1 MSTES
6 KKTTNSK
13 FVVLGYDPGGK
24 NKNGA
29 AIIKI
34 YESNRISV
42 EVTTTSSVD
51 ETLEWFIKSA
61 GEQAEVRAIGIDT
74 LLSWSTGKSGWRP
87 MDDWIKD
94 WLRNKEKK
102 EAEKVRR
109 SILSSN
115 FLQGAMVVQ
124 GMAMAKKLRDKWK
137 GIILNE
143 THPKVQFYA
152 KSLKVYK
159 YDEKDKGRRIKKWL
173 RVEIS
178 DQMDLDH
185 FPKMHNEHEWDALYS
200 AWVTLQSIQSKS
212 TPDLLDITNSRA
224 SPSMLYPVPSVHY
237 YWPSWK

>member
-1 MSTES
+1 MS
-6 KKTTNSK
+6 KKLQENLNSK

-34 YESNRISV
+34 YESNRISA

-51 ETLEWFIKSA
+51 ETLEWFKNA
-61 GEQAEVRAIGIDT
+61 GEQAEVRAVGIDT
-74 LLSWSTGKSGWRP
+74 LLSWSTLESGWRP

-94 WLRNKEKK
+94 WLLNKGKRETK
-102 EAEKVRR
+102 ETRR
-109 SILSSN
+109 SILRSN
-115 FLQGAMVVQ
+115 SLQGAMVVQ
-124 GMAMAKKLRDKWK
+124 GMAMAKKLRDKWEK
-137 GIILNE
+137 IILNE
-143 THPKVQFYA
+143 THPKVQYYA

-159 YDEKDKGRRIKKWL
+159 YDEKDKGRRMKRWL

-178 DQMDLDH
+178 GQMDLAH

-212 TPDLLDITNSRA
+212 TPDLLDIAEPKVPLIFLAGQTN
-224 SPSMLYPVPSVHY
+224 Y
-237 YWPSWK
+237 YWPF